1 VIVGIVG
8 PTASGK
14 SALALELA
22 TRTGAEIV
30 SCDSMQVYRHLDI
43 GTAKPTAEE
52 RARVPHHLID
62 VAEPDE
68 SFSAARYVTL
78 ADQAIADIV
87 ARGKPVL
94 VVGGT
99 GLYLRALRWGL
110 FDAPG
115 RDDALRAQLTAE
127 ENAQPGALHARL
139 TAVDPLSA
147 ARINPRDLVRL
158 IRALEVH
165 ALTGVAI
172 SAHHAAHA
180 PTERHP
186 MRVLY
191 LDPPHDELARRILL
205 RAHQMIDA
213 GLKKEATDALA
224 RWGRSIPPLQALG
237 YKEVGQWLD
246 GALTEEELPVAIARS
261 TVRYARRQRTW
272 FKKEPGVERHES
284 LDSARGAGFG

>member
-1 VIVGIVG
+1 MILGIVG

-14 SALALELA
+14 TALALAHAEKI
-22 TRTGAEIV
+22 GAEIV

-43 GTAKPTAEE
+43 GTAKPTVEE
-52 RARVPHHLID
+52 QAKIPHHLID

-78 ADQAIADIV
+78 ADRAIAEV
-87 ARGKPVL
+87 RARNKPVI

-110 FDAPG
+110 FDAPA
-115 RDDALRAQLTAE
+115 RDDELRARLTAE
-127 ENAQPGALHARL
+127 EAAQPGVLHARL
-139 TAVDPLSA
+139 AAVDPVSA

-158 IRALEVH
+158 VRALEVH
-165 ALTGVAI
+165 TLTGVPI

-186 MRVLY
+186 MRVVY
-191 LDPPHDELARRILL
+191 LDPPHDELARRILV
-205 RAHQMIDA
+205 RAQQMLDA
-213 GLKKEATDALA
+213 GLKIETETAIA
-224 RWGRSIPPLQALG
+224 RWGRAIAPLQALG
-237 YKEVGQWLD
+237 YKEMGQVLD
-246 GALTEEELPVAIARS
+246 GALPEAELPVAIARA

-272 FKKEPGVERHES
+272 FKKEPGVERHQS
-284 LDSARGAGFG
+284 LDSARAAGFG